1 MWEKFRLKLFKL
13 EKYTDLLEYVLA
25 FFIVANTYT
34 IWTNK
39 ELTEKLDLI
48 IILVCLILLD
58 IFSLNNLLNKPK
70 LILKTLI
77 LSSLLFLYN
86 FIFLIFTPSKVGANG
101 FIIMFGFILV
111 MLTIYYIDKFNN
123 DNWNGLILKISNI
136 IFILATIS
144 LVFFVFSSILKLI
157 NPTSN
162 FLLKWGI
169 EREIPSYYNLYYETQ
184 VIKLGNNL
192 IPRNTGIFMEAPIYN
207 FVLSTSLI
215 IELFLDNIGKFR
227 NVKIVI
233 ILITIL
239 TTLSSTGII
248 VLTLILLFWFY
259 FNNGINLFN
268 KLKNNIFVKRDRKY
282 IIITIFTLII
292 FLIVVLLGII
302 LLYSKRNSESLL
314 LRIDD
319 YKVVFRSLKDSFLIG
334 HGYWTTTDQ
343 VVKYSSFNRI
353 NDAVG
358 LSTGIGQILIDG
370 GIYLAFMYFFP
381 FVYMIIHCIKNK
393 KYKFLL
399 SIIIFLILLCVT
411 VVPYKGIA
419 VNILAMLYG
428 ATIYLVDLDYK
439 FISKISNIFKKIS

>member
-1 MWEKFRLKLFKL
+1 MWEKFRLRLFKL

-70 LILKTLI
+70 IILKTLI

-233 ILITIL
+233 IVITIL

-259 FNNGINLFN
+259 LNNGINLFN

-439 FISKISNIFKKIS
+439 FISKIFNIFKKIS